1 MVFPSASGAMAISS
15 SQRKSRFDAPR
26 NRALAS
32 AISAAASSAVTG
44 PPPVRGGGGGFGGF
58 MSWLFTAG
66 PAHAAEEN
74 PPSRDWDAH
83 DFGARMTVPFA
94 RLKGAKRYKVS
105 DVRFVDSGARVTGP
119 EDPLFE
125 TSALQPGGVYTRS
138 QLLGELEALSS
149 SGMFERVNVEAVR
162 PQPDGTLG
170 LTVSYAESFWPPA
183 KRFSCVNVAG
193 LVPAQADEAED
204 DDMTLREKMALRR
217 RQGQEY
223 QRRLASATKPCIL
236 PEPVRREVAE
246 MVKKQ
251 GRVSA
256 RLLQTIRDHVLRW
269 YHNEGF
275 VCAQMVNFGNLDSGE
290 VVAEV
295 VEGEVTGVEYQFLDK
310 LGHVIEG
317 KTRLPVIDR
326 ELPQQLRPGHIFN
339 IGAGKQALKNLNA
352 LALFS
357 NIEVNPCPDETKE
370 GGVLVEI
377 KLNEQDPKSVDVTT
391 HWNIVPGPGGRP
403 TLESIQ
409 PGGSVSFERRNICGL
424 NRSLTGSIESSNLL
438 NPQDDLSFK
447 IEYKHPY
454 LDGVEDRS
462 RNRTFKT
469 SCFNTRK
476 LSPVFLAGPNMDD
489 APPIWVDRV
498 GIKAN
503 ITENLTKQSTFTY
516 GLVMEETT
524 TRDESND
531 VCTHGLRTTATGA
544 LGMDG
549 PPTTFSGTGV
559 DRMAFLQ
566 ANLTRDN
573 TEFVNGA
580 TIGDRCIFQLDQGLG
595 IGSKNPFFNRHQLTV
610 TKFVNLNKQKNG
622 AGKPPPAVLVAHGR
636 YAGCVGDL
644 PSYDAFALGGPHS
657 VRGYGMGEL
666 GASRN
671 LLEVATEVRLP
682 VPMMKNT
689 QVYAFAE
696 HGTDLGSSKDVKG
709 NPTEFFRRAGHGSSY
724 GVGIKLG
731 SLRAE
736 YAVDHNAG
744 TGALFFRYGDR
755 F

>member
-1 MVFPSASGAMAISS
+1 MVFTSGAMAISS
-15 SQRKSRFDAPR
+15 SQPKSRSNAPR
-26 NRALAS
+26 NGALAS
-32 AISAAASSAVTG
+32 AISAAAASGGTAR
-44 PPPVRGGGGGFGGF
+44 PPLGGGTGGGFGGF
-58 MSWLFTAG
+58 LSRLFTAG
-66 PAHAAEEN
+66 PAHAVEEN

-83 DFGARMTVPFA
+83 EFGARVTVPFE

-105 DVRFVDSGARVTGP
+105 DVRFLDRGDEGARVTGP

-125 TSALQPGGVYTRS
+125 GSALRPGGVYTRS
-138 QLLGELEALSS
+138 QLLGELAALSS
-149 SGMFERVNVEAVR
+149 SGMFERVGVEAVR

-170 LTVSYAESFWPPA
+170 LTVSYAEALWSPA
-183 KRFSCVNVAG
+183 KRFSCVNVGG
-193 LVPAQADEAED
+193 LVPAQAADETED

-217 RQGQEY
+217 RQDQAY
-223 QRRLASATKPCIL
+223 QRRLRSATKPCIL

-256 RLLQTIRDHVLRW
+256 RLLQRIRDHVLRW

-275 VCAQMVNFGNLDSGE
+275 VCAQLVNFRNLDSGE
-290 VVAEV
+290 VVGEV
-295 VEGEVTGVEYQFLDK
+295 VEGEVAGVEYQFLDK
-310 LGHVIEG
+310 LGNVIEG
-317 KTRLPVIDR
+317 KTQLPVIDR

-377 KLNEQDPKSVDVTT
+377 KLHEQNPKSVDVTT
-391 HWNIVPGPGGRP
+391 EWNIVPGPGGRP

-409 PGGSVSFERRNICGL
+409 PGGSVSFEHRNICGL
-424 NRSLTGSIESSNLL
+424 NRSLAGSVASSNLL

-447 IEYKHPY
+447 LEYTHPY

-462 RNRTFKT
+462 RNRIFKT

-476 LSPVFLAGPNMDD
+476 LSPVFVAGPNMDD
-489 APPIWVDRV
+489 APPVWVDRV

-516 GLVMEETT
+516 GLVMEEIT

-573 TEFVNGA
+573 TELVNGA
-580 TIGDRCIFQLDQGLG
+580 PIGDRCIFQVCMV
-595 IGSKNPFFNRHQLTV
+595 LT
-610 TKFVNLNKQKNG
+610 
-622 AGKPPPAVLVAHGR
+622 AI
-636 YAGCVGDL
+636 L
-644 PSYDAFALGGPHS
+644 PSFESPLSESAFFLSFANHQTMLNQVVNHSSDEKLLLLCAAAVGPGPGHWKQEPILQPPS
-657 VRGYGMGEL
+657 ANSDKVCEPKQAKEWCRQA
-666 GASRN
+666 ASR
-671 LLEVATEVRLP
+671 RSCRP
-682 VPMMKNT
+682 
-689 QVYAFAE
+689 
-696 HGTDLGSSKDVKG
+696 
-709 NPTEFFRRAGHGSSY
+709 
-724 GVGIKLG
+724 
-731 SLRAE
+731 
-736 YAVDHNAG
+736 
-744 TGALFFRYGDR
+744 
-755 F
+755 